1 LRGQEGHDRV
11 CVHLLPQNQ
20 KLKGGA
26 IIAKAPDTAQPPIWR
41 GLRPQV
47 SNKTWL
53 LVLGSFPG
61 KASLLAQQYY
71 GHPQNQFWRL
81 INGVFELGLTERSYA
96 ERLGVLEGE
105 GIGLWDVITA
115 AEREGSLD
123 SAIRNAQYS
132 DLHGLLDM
140 LPNLSVIAF
149 NGGTAAKAG
158 RKQLGDRAADYQMVD
173 LPSSSP
179 AYTLAFE
186 KKLQAWLALIA
197 LRKPE

>member
-1 LRGQEGHDRV
+1 M
-11 CVHLLPQNQ
+11 
-20 KLKGGA
+20 
-26 IIAKAPDTAQPPIWR
+26 
-41 GLRPQV
+41 

-61 KASLLAQQYY
+61 RASLLAQQYY

-81 INGVFELGLTERSYA
+81 LGGVFGLGLAELSYA
-96 ERLGVLEGE
+96 ERLAALESR

-123 SAIRNAQYS
+123 SAIRNAEYS

-140 LPNLSVIAF
+140 LPNLGVIAF
-149 NGGTAAKAG
+149 NGGTAARAG
-158 RKQLGDRAADYQMVD
+158 RKQLGDRAARYEVID

-186 KKLQAWLALIA
+186 KKLQAWLALTA

>member
-1 LRGQEGHDRV
+1 M
-11 CVHLLPQNQ
+11 
-20 KLKGGA
+20 
-26 IIAKAPDTAQPPIWR
+26 
-41 GLRPQV
+41 

-61 KASLLAQQYY
+61 RASLLASQYY

-81 INGVFELGLTERSYA
+81 INGVFDLGLTALSYP
-96 ERLGVLEGE
+96 ERLALLESK

-132 DLHGLLDM
+132 DLHGLLDS
-140 LPNLSVIAF
+140 LPQLSVIAF

-158 RKQLGDRAADYQMVD
+158 RKQLGERASRYHVID

-186 KKLQAWLALIA
+186 KKLQAWLAL
-197 LRKPE
+197 KG

>member
-1 LRGQEGHDRV
+1 M
-11 CVHLLPQNQ
+11 
-20 KLKGGA
+20 KGGA
-26 IIAKAPDTAQPPIWR
+26 IIAKVPDTTQPPLWR
-41 GLRPQV
+41 GLHPQV
-47 SNKTWL
+47 SNETWL

-61 KASLLAQQYY
+61 RASLLAQQYY

-81 INGVFELGLTERSYA
+81 INGVFELGLMNRSYA
-96 ERLGVLEGE
+96 ERLRVLEGQ

-158 RKQLGDRAADYQMVD
+158 RKQLGERAANYRVVD

-186 KKLQAWLALIA
+186 RKLQAWHA